1 MPRRALVTGG
11 AGFIGSHVADIL
23 IANDYAVTV
32 VDNLSSG
39 KRSQVQSA
47 ATFEELDIC
56 SGDAAAL
63 VRGGKFDVVCHLAA

>member
-23 IANDYAVTV
+23 IANEYAVTV

-39 KRSQVQSA
+39 KRSQIPSA
-47 ATFEELDIC
+47 ADVQGARHLLARC
-56 SGDAAAL
+56 GRARARGAAST
-63 VRGGKFDVVCHLAA
+63 